1 MKDKTVDY
9 QEAFSL
15 ARAYLCTGS
24 SAWLNVTDSD
34 RSDVKPVKWVSKRY
48 FLKEVDVKSNEI
60 FLTLGFKTN
69 QF

>member
-1 MKDKTVDY
+1 MKDRTVDY

-34 RSDVKPVKWVSKRY
+34 RSDVKPVKWVNKSY
-48 FLKEVDVKSNEI
+48 FLE
-60 FLTLGFKTN
+60 
-69 QF
+69 